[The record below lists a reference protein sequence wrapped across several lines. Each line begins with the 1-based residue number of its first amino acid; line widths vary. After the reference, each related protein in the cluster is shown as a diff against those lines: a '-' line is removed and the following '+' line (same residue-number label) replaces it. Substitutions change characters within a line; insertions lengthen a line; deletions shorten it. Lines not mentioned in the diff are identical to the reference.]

1 MQHVIS
7 YLHEDLPL
15 PIYNKTAE
23 LSFEDV
29 FCILT
34 SNVKSQIICIR
45 TPFDVKETSSFIVDL
60 TKLDNI
66 KDVTGNDG
74 EKMEHYG
81 QPLRQFVLKDDK
93 VTVRKR
99 FSKIDSL
106 SQEADEIFYMYLY
119 LSKTIC
125 KKFKRKIFYVYKDQE
140 KKLPHRYAF
149 INFEIDS
156 DYVRSSNSH
165 GNVKTVKKM
174 YSQTC
179 ESTIVKLR
187 EATVGMKLKAAS
199 EHVRKTL
206 SSAANGPETLKSY
219 NQAAYARRSHTP
231 KVFQSISSCT
241 DALTNL
247 IYKCKKPGDNFV
259 KEVRSAPE
267 AVAVFG
273 TDTQFIDVMR
283 FCAAPMQSQ
292 ASILCVN
299 FTFNLGDFNV
309 TTTSYKNPMLLNRQ
323 GKHPIHIGPMQ
334 VQHRKLKQSYQYFGS
349 ALKRFNP
356 KISELK
362 ICGVDN
368 EKNLTDVFA
377 VEFPIAIN
385 LQCFQHFKKC
395 ITRLLSGRSSKEKSQ
410 VYYLTFK
417 HFMIQATF
425 FNLTWCQ
432 RDENCPN

>member
-7 YLHEDLPL
+7 YLHEDLSL

-34 SNVKSQIICIR
+34 SNVKSQMICIR

-74 EKMEHYG
+74 EKMEHHG
-81 QPLRQFVLKDDK
+81 QPLRQIVLKDDK
-93 VTVRKR
+93 ITVRKR

-156 DYVRSSNSH
+156 DYVRSSAPH
-165 GNVKTVKKM
+165 GNAKTLKKM
-174 YSQTC
+174 YRQTC
-179 ESTIVKLR
+179 QSTIVKLR
-187 EATVGMKLKAAS
+187 EATVGMKPKAAS

-206 SSAANGPETLKSY
+206 SSAANAPEIPKNY
-219 NQAAYARRSHTP
+219 NQAAYVRRSHTP
-231 KVFQSISSCT
+231 KIFQSVSSCT
-241 DALTNL
+241 DALTNA

-259 KEVRSAPE
+259 KKVRNAPE
-267 AVAVFG
+267 AVVVFG
-273 TDTQFIDVMR
+273 NDTQFNDVM
-283 FCAAPMQSQ
+283 
-292 ASILCVN
+292 
-299 FTFNLGDFNV
+299 
-309 TTTSYKNPMLLNRQ
+309 
-323 GKHPIHIGPMQ
+323 
-334 VQHRKLKQSYQYFGS
+334 
-349 ALKRFNP
+349 
-356 KISELK
+356 
-362 ICGVDN
+362 
-368 EKNLTDVFA
+368 
-377 VEFPIAIN
+377 
-385 LQCFQHFKKC
+385 
-395 ITRLLSGRSSKEKSQ
+395 
-410 VYYLTFK
+410 
-417 HFMIQATF
+417 
-425 FNLTWCQ
+425 
-432 RDENCPN
+432 